1 MIRINEVI
9 DTEELV
15 RIEEEEFF
23 VQNQQR
29 ARHPQP
35 ARTGDDEEIDI
46 KIIDERQLNVYKLAK
61 ILYDEG
67 NYEEALQIIKK
78 LERQTLNNT
87 LYLQTT
93 WARLYLEIVLGKS

>member
-1 MIRINEVI
+1 MQYEKVN
-9 DTEELV
+9 EELEKLDV
-15 RIEEEEFF
+15 DC
-23 VQNQQR
+23 
-29 ARHPQP
+29 
-35 ARTGDDEEIDI
+35 DDEEIDI

-87 LYLQTT
+87 LYIQTT
-93 WARLYLEIVLGKS
+93 WAKLYLEIVLGKS